1 MTTHATVEVVYK
13 KSCFF
18 LKILQE
24 GMELAQTKIN
34 EIINQVLDEEGLTPK
49 ELVIGGFRQFFPL
62 FLVYTIFSKITEKKV
77 KEVL

>member
-1 MTTHATVEVVYK
+1 MD
-13 KSCFF
+13 
-18 LKILQE
+18 
-24 GMELAQTKIN
+24 LAQTKIN
-34 EIINQVLDEEGLTPK
+34 TIINQVLDEEGLTPK